1 MVREVRLFATGL
13 SGREDASESLM
24 IRMSMLVWALALLV
38 PAQATTLRRASLDD
52 LIQTSTA
59 IVHGSVVKSYTA
71 SRGLLTYTHYTVQ
84 VLDRWKGP
92 ASAQVDVQ
100 VPCCNISGAPQFS
113 AGAEYVFFLWTGP
126 SGANYLL
133 GLSQGALDVTTDASG
148 NVIVVRQSSEA
159 LVLNPVTGA
168 ETTQDP
174 MQMKLSDFAGRV
186 TSALKGGNSAK

>member
-1 MVREVRLFATGL
+1 
-13 SGREDASESLM
+13 M
-24 IRMSMLVWALALLV
+24 IRMSMLVWALASLV

-71 SRGLLTYTHYTVQ
+71 SRGLLSYTHYTIQ

-92 ASAQVDVQ
+92 ASNQMDVQ
-100 VPCCNISGAPQFS
+100 VPCCNIAGAPQFS
-113 AGAEYVFFLWTGP
+113 VGSDYVFFLWTGP
-126 SGANYLL
+126 SGANHIL

-174 MQMKLSDFAGRV
+174 MQMKLSDFVSRV
-186 TSALKGGNSAK
+186 SSALKGGNNAR

>member
-1 MVREVRLFATGL
+1 
-13 SGREDASESLM
+13 
-24 IRMSMLVWALALLV
+24 MSIFVWALASLV

-71 SRGLLTYTHYTVQ
+71 SRGLLAYTHYTVQ
-84 VLDRWKGP
+84 VLDRWKGL
-92 ASAQVDVQ
+92 ASNQVDVQ
-100 VPCCNISGAPQFS
+100 VPCCNIAGAPQFTIGS
-113 AGAEYVFFLWTGP
+113 DYVLFLWTGP
-126 SGANYLL
+126 SGANHVL
-133 GLSQGALDVTTDASG
+133 GLSQGALDVTTDDSG

-159 LVLNPVTGA
+159 LVLNPATGA

-174 MQMKLSDFAGRV
+174 MQMKLSEFAHRV